1 MSLDSE
7 DQSLPGSPCESE
19 PGSRKKSR
27 ISYTREFLL
36 SFSNLNICKKLP
48 SGFDDSVLSVFED
61 AASNGVFER
70 QRGLGGLS
78 LHSKR
83 GDYGMP
89 QSRLEVSGNFSRG
102 SSGRW
107 DTRSSGSSDKDGDL
121 LSERDESTMPDKNF
135 GNQSKRFW
143 QRTEH
148 DGLLGSG
155 AFARST
161 GHAGASAPKDRASGN
176 YQLSRT
182 TEPYQPPRPY
192 KAAPFSRKDGHD
204 SFNDET
210 FGSAECASQDRE
222 EEERKRRASFESMRK
237 EQHKALREK
246 QKQIPENDKE
256 NLGDD
261 IMKLLQN
268 SVDKKSMANRNEKSD
283 DTTSSSFSQN
293 DVSRPSFITPAPP
306 SRPLIPPGF
315 TYANMDKTSY
325 VQPSRNFLESEARN
339 STFEENV
346 PVSGTETCQ
355 EKRNLS
361 AATMDFNTSEAKS
374 ASILIKE
381 EAAHLASPSSSS
393 SPGVV
398 TSIQSADYMT
408 TGPLKAKQV
417 WDDCVIDDCSNKKE
431 PRSQITNPASQDNST
446 SILEK
451 LFSTALSKN
460 TGNLPTYIE
469 NKAPKANEETVV
481 TADAESSKFARWF
494 LEEEK
499 ETVEDLP
506 SKDLLSLIATEKAV
520 SVTSVSNDRNPDNMS
535 QILPSENFDV
545 ALELLLPPVST
556 SVIGISEHHHQ
567 GDKSDTS
574 PAILTCE
581 DLEQFMLA
589 EAENSSSSVQHPAQ
603 APWTVDGK
611 SEEPKVDVDNHASQH
626 ILSLLQKGRPSS
638 SNLQV
643 GSVDKAVISDL
654 NTGLNTVENATGS
667 KSETGNSSEKSS
679 TLEAL
684 FGAAFMNELHSL
696 EAPVSVQRAAGDLYD
711 NNIPF
716 SNGSPFSHEDNS
728 FFPAHP
734 DYYQSEKPNPGG
746 QVAHLNHGQQRGAC
760 NVLGLGLEY
769 EDAPVQGSNPGG
781 ASFNAGALD
790 VHLPEEESLI
800 TVSDSLNALTP
811 DLLPY
816 ANLNKPE
823 ELPTGKTIEVL
834 NDKLLNLFVR
844 EEERAMG
851 PDGLSRS
858 RVMHDL
864 VDSNYLYHH
873 LQGRPS
879 SDISH
884 PMGHT
889 RPTFS
894 QLDHHS
900 RNQQAKFIHRDP
912 HHPLPNIIPH
922 HAFSSG
928 VGPQFDPTG
937 HHLMLQ
943 QMPLPGNFPPQY
955 AHQGMPRGGSLSHTI
970 HQMPGYIPEMNNVH
984 SILHHRQPAM
994 PGPAFVDDGGTH
1006 PEALQRLIEMEL
1018 RAKSK
1023 HIHPAAVDHVP
1034 SIYGPEFNMNFRYG

>member
-7 DQSLPGSPCESE
+7 DQSLPGSPRESE

-161 GHAGASAPKDRASGN
+161 GHAGASAPKDRASGS

-268 SVDKKSMANRNEKSD
+268 SVDKKSITNRNEKSD

-293 DVSRPSFITPAPP
+293 DASRPSFITPAPP
-306 SRPLIPPGF
+306 SRPLVPPGF
-315 TYANMDKTSY
+315 TYANVDKTLY
-325 VQPSRNFLESEARN
+325 VQPSSNFLESEARN

-393 SPGVV
+393 SSSSAVV

-431 PRSQITNPASQDNST
+431 PRSQITKPAGQDNST

-469 NKAPKANEETVV
+469 NQAPKANEEMVV

-520 SVTSVSNDRNPDNMS
+520 SVTSVSNDRNPDHMS

-611 SEEPKVDVDNHASQH
+611 SDEPKVDVDNHASQH

-638 SNLQV
+638 STLQV
-643 GSVDKAVISDL
+643 GSFDKAVISDL

-746 QVAHLNHGQQRGAC
+746 QVAHVNHGQQRGAC
-760 NVLGLGLEY
+760 NVIGLGLGY

-781 ASFNAGALD
+781 ASFNEGALD

-800 TVSDSLNALTP
+800 T
-811 DLLPY
+811 
-816 ANLNKPE
+816 
-823 ELPTGKTIEVL
+823 
-834 NDKLLNLFVR
+834 
-844 EEERAMG
+844 
-851 PDGLSRS
+851 
-858 RVMHDL
+858 
-864 VDSNYLYHH
+864 
-873 LQGRPS
+873 GRPS

-889 RPTFS
+889 RPTFP

-900 RNQQAKFIHRDP
+900 RNQQTKFIHRDP

-955 AHQGMPRGGSLSHTI
+955 AHQGMPRGGSLSHSI

-1034 SIYGPEFNMNFRYG
+1034 SIYGPEFNLNFRYG